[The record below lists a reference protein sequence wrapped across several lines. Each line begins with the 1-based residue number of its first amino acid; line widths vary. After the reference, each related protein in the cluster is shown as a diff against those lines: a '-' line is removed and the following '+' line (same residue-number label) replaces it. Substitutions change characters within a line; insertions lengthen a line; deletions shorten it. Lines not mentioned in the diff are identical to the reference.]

1 MGLSDRDY
9 YRDDQPSGLHLAAPR
24 SMVVTLIILNAAAYF
39 ANMLANALLFG
50 DEPLKQNLVT
60 HMMAAT
66 PQTLVEPWMWWQFV
80 TNGFAHSAKDWQHIV
95 FNMFGLWVF
104 GSDVERR
111 YGRWEFLR
119 IYLAVVVLGSVI
131 WAARNYLFVDPEH
144 WSGLIGASGAVFAVG
159 TLFICNF
166 PNRQMLFMF
175 IIPMKAW
182 VLGVIYLVFLFFGL
196 QSMAGGGDGTAHD
209 VHLVGLLFGA
219 GYFYF
224 HWNLGWMIPAG
235 LLARMK
241 YTWKRMRPGAPNLRV
256 HTPEPEDRYR
266 KMDEEADRLLDK
278 VHREGEASLTARERR
293 TLEDYSRRMKQKHR

>member
-24 SMVVTLIILNAAAYF
+24 SMVVTLIIINAAAYF
-39 ANMLANALLFG
+39 ANMLLTG
-50 DEPLKQNLVT
+50 DDNLITHSLAVT
-60 HMMAAT
+60 
-66 PQTLVEPWMWWQFV
+66 PKTLVEPWMWWQFV
-80 TNGFAHSAKDWQHIV
+80 TNGFAHSAKYPLHIIL
-95 FNMFGLWVF
+95 NMFALWVF

-119 IYLAVVVLGSVI
+119 IYLTVVVLGSVV
-131 WAARNYLFVDPEH
+131 WAARMYLFVDPD
-144 WSGLIGASGAVFAVG
+144 WTGGLIGASGAVFAIG

-175 IIPMKAW
+175 VLPMKAW
-182 VLGVIYLVFLFFGL
+182 VLGVLYLVGLFFGL
-196 QSMAGGGDGTAHD
+196 QTMAAGGGDGTAHD

-224 HWNLGWMIPAG
+224 HWNLGWMMPAG
-235 LLARMK
+235 LLSRAT
-241 YTWKRMRPGAPNLRV
+241 YTWKRVRPGAPNLRV

-293 TLEDYSRRMKQKHR
+293 VLEDYSRRMKQKHR